1 MVAISQGHDDAGYW
15 RGEAERLVGE
25 NAALRA
31 RVAELEGRV
40 AALGEKV
47 ATLTKLV
54 FGASS
59 EKKKSPAG
67 SPAGD
72 TGGGGG
78 SGRRR
83 GQQPGSRG
91 HGRRDYSDLETD
103 EEIHDVP
110 ADERVCPDCGA
121 AYVPFG
127 EESCEQI
134 DWQVRIVRIVH
145 RRPTYRRGCRCPVR
159 GVLVAPPPRKAIG
172 RGRFTTGFLARLLME
187 KFVLGRPVHRIVA
200 ALAGDGLDVAEGTLA
215 GVFGALSDL
224 LGPLAKAIEARN
236 AASAH
241 LHVDETSWSVFEAVQ
256 GKDGHRWWCWVF
268 VGPDTTVFRIARSR
282 SLAVPAEQLG
292 IDVAAGELPAGR
304 ALLLSSDFY
313 AVYQALG
320 SLDGVDTLWCW
331 AHIRRYFI
339 RAGDA
344 HPGLRGWTAAWLER
358 IGALYGAH
366 TAMAAAEPGSSAHGY
381 AAAQFSAALNGIDAE
396 RTAQAS
402 RPGLHPAAAKVLA
415 TLDREWEGLARHRE
429 FPQLAL
435 DNNGAERALR
445 GPVVGRKNYYGSGS
459 VVSAEL
465 AGRAWTVTATA
476 ERAGI
481 NPLRYLS
488 AYLDACAAA
497 GGKAPEGEALT
508 RFLPWAADPADLA
521 AWREACGR
529 HTDADTAPDAAPDA
543 DADTAPDA
551 DTAGPAP

>member
-1 MVAISQGHDDAGYW
+1 MLVVMVAISQGHDDAGYW

-31 RVAELEGRV
+31 RVADLEGRV
-40 AALGEKV
+40 AALGERLS
-47 ATLTKLV
+47 TLTRRV

-91 HGRRDYSDLETD
+91 HGRRDYSDLETV

-145 RRPTYRRGCRCPVR
+145 RRPTYRRTCRCPVR

-215 GVFGALSDL
+215 GVFAALSDL
-224 LGPLAKAIEARN
+224 LGPLAAAIEARN
-236 AASAH
+236 AAAAH

-282 SLAVPAEQLG
+282 SLAVLAEQLG

-344 HPGLRGWTAAWLER
+344 HPGLRGWTAAWLDR

-429 FPQLAL
+429 FPQLPL
-435 DNNGAERALR
+435 DNNGAEVRHEVARDEWTHRLEDQ
-445 GPVVGRKNYYGSGS
+445 PMLVV
-459 VVSAEL
+459 
-465 AGRAWTVTATA
+465 
-476 ERAGI
+476 
-481 NPLRYLS
+481 
-488 AYLDACAAA
+488 
-497 GGKAPEGEALT
+497 
-508 RFLPWAADPADLA
+508 
-521 AWREACGR
+521 
-529 HTDADTAPDAAPDA
+529 
-543 DADTAPDA
+543 
-551 DTAGPAP
+551 

>member
-1 MVAISQGHDDAGYW
+1 VLVVMVAISQGHDDAGYWRGEAERW

-40 AALGEKV
+40 AALSEKV

-72 TGGGGG
+72 AGGGGG

-110 ADERVCPDCGA
+110 DGERFCPHCGA
-121 AYVPFG
+121 AYAPFG

-145 RRPTYRRGCRCPVR
+145 RRPTYRRTCRCPVR
-159 GVLVAPPPRKAIG
+159 GVLVAPPPRKAIA

-215 GVFGALSDL
+215 GVFAALSDL
-224 LGPLAKAIEARN
+224 LGPLAAAIEARN

-282 SLAVPAEQLG
+282 SLAVLAEQLG

-304 ALLLSSDFY
+304 ALLLSSDFT
-313 AVYQALG
+313 VE
-320 SLDGVDTLWCW
+320 GVF
-331 AHIRRYFI
+331 HI
-339 RAGDA
+339 
-344 HPGLRGWTAAWLER
+344 TV
-358 IGALYGAH
+358 
-366 TAMAAAEPGSSAHGY
+366 
-381 AAAQFSAALNGIDAE
+381 N
-396 RTAQAS
+396 
-402 RPGLHPAAAKVLA
+402 
-415 TLDREWEGLARHRE
+415 
-429 FPQLAL
+429 
-435 DNNGAERALR
+435 
-445 GPVVGRKNYYGSGS
+445 
-459 VVSAEL
+459 L
-465 AGRAWTVTATA
+465 AGEVTSFVLHFA
-476 ERAGI
+476 
-481 NPLRYLS
+481 
-488 AYLDACAAA
+488 D
-497 GGKAPEGEALT
+497 GEC
-508 RFLPWAADPADLA
+508 R
-521 AWREACGR
+521 G
-529 HTDADTAPDAAPDA
+529 
-543 DADTAPDA
+543 
-551 DTAGPAP
+551 